1 MPEISL
7 VEKTLNF
14 LAEICQFQRS
24 FRLHDYTPKLY
35 IIYIF
40 QYLSPAGAL
49 PGYMHGIGYPV
60 LAGHHP
66 YQVQYP
72 PHHHP
77 VSIPSRVPPNHT
89 NQTQNNAKLSKAS
102 KDVAR

>member
-1 MPEISL
+1 MPISTIFSTSRHSEIIHYL
-7 VEKTLNF
+7 IL
-14 LAEICQFQRS
+14 
-24 FRLHDYTPKLY
+24 LY
-35 IIYIF
+35 YF

>member
-1 MPEISL
+1 
-7 VEKTLNF
+7 
-14 LAEICQFQRS
+14 
-24 FRLHDYTPKLY
+24 
-35 IIYIF
+35 
-40 QYLSPAGAL
+40 
-49 PGYMHGIGYPV
+49 MHGIGYPV
-60 LAGHHP
+60 LASHHP

-77 VSIPSRVPPNHT
+77 VVSIPQQINRATGNAPPHT

>member
-1 MPEISL
+1 
-7 VEKTLNF
+7 
-14 LAEICQFQRS
+14 
-24 FRLHDYTPKLY
+24 
-35 IIYIF
+35 
-40 QYLSPAGAL
+40 
-49 PGYMHGIGYPV
+49 MHGIAGYPAAV

-77 VSIPSRVPPNHT
+77 VVSIPQAPQSNRGNPPSHT

>member
-1 MPEISL
+1 
-7 VEKTLNF
+7 
-14 LAEICQFQRS
+14 
-24 FRLHDYTPKLY
+24 
-35 IIYIF
+35 
-40 QYLSPAGAL
+40 
-49 PGYMHGIGYPV
+49 MHGIGYPV